1 MNSTT
6 INRNRDRSATLVAL
20 TLATLVCGLGLL
32 SNYVS
37 IPLVLLT
44 LAGIVLAAWVVA
56 RVARTL
62 RWRREDRAD
71 ALVAAAWRA
80 AHPRPTR
87 PARTVQGVA

>member
-6 INRNRDRSATLVAL
+6 INRNRNRSATLLAL
-20 TLATLVCGLGLL
+20 TLATAVCGLGLL

-44 LAGIVLAAWVVA
+44 LAGIAVAAWVVA
-56 RVARTL
+56 RVARIV
-62 RWRREDRAD
+62 RWRREDRHD

-80 AHPRPTR
+80 AHPRP
-87 PARTVQGVA
+87 ARTVQGVA